1 MSIVGKL
8 GGVEGQQTIV
18 EVLGGTSGQEV
29 ISQALDNVEIT
40 PVNDSEPVEPDPEEP
55 VSDPL

>member
-8 GGVEGQQTIV
+8 GGIEGQQTIV

-29 ISQALDNVEIT
+29 VSEALDRVT
-40 PVNDSEPVEPDPEEP
+40 VEPKED
-55 VSDPL
+55 DD